1 METKPSSEP
10 ILNRVAASQ
19 LVSLD
24 LESFYSEGIRST
36 IDLRD
41 FLFQGI
47 ILKEK
52 DFRDQIAKTNWSAYQ
67 DHYVAIQCTAD
78 AIVPTWAFMLL
89 SIALRPYARKIV
101 FGSLSELES
110 ALFLDALNHHDW
122 SNYQNAKVVIKG
134 CSKVEVPISAYVE
147 VTNRLKP
154 IASSIMYGEPCSTV
168 PLYKRPK
175 SS

>member
-1 METKPSSEP
+1 METKPSTDP

-19 LVSLD
+19 LISLD
-24 LESFYSEGIRST
+24 LENFYSEGIRST
-36 IDLRD
+36 IDLKD

-52 DFRDQIAKTNWSAYQ
+52 DFREQITKTNWSAYQ
-67 DHYVAIQCTAD
+67 DHYVAIHCTAD

-89 SIALRPYARKIV
+89 SIALRPYTRKIV
-101 FGSLSELES
+101 FGSLSDLEN
-110 ALFLDALNHHDW
+110 ALFMDALDQHDW
-122 SNYQNAKVVIKG
+122 STYQNGKVVIKG
-134 CSKVEVPISAYVE
+134 CSKVDVPISAYVE
-147 VTNRLKP
+147 VTNRLRP